1 MSNDL
6 FEFLAAQEMG
16 RAAEEA
22 RRAAEDP
29 QRPAEVRP
37 IIDKIKG
44 KAQLGRTAE
53 VRACQPDECDWALGD
68 YTTQLD
74 AISRYETVLFTDM
87 LFRRSAVLLV

>member
-1 MSNDL
+1 MLPRKPGVPLKTLS
-6 FEFLAAQEMG
+6 
-16 RAAEEA
+16 
-22 RRAAEDP
+22 
-29 QRPAEVRP
+29 VRP

-44 KAQLGRTAE
+44 KAQLGRTAG

-87 LFRRSAVLLV
+87 LFRRTAVLLV

>member
-1 MSNDL
+1 LPPRKWGVLPRKPGVPVKTLSV
-6 FEFLAAQEMG
+6 Q
-16 RAAEEA
+16 
-22 RRAAEDP
+22 
-29 QRPAEVRP
+29 P

-44 KAQLGRTAE
+44 KTQLWRTAE
-53 VRACQPDECDWALGD
+53 IRPCQPDACDWALGD

>member
-1 MSNDL
+1 MSDDL
-6 FEFLAAQEMG
+6 FEFLAGQEMA

-22 RRAAEDP
+22 RCAAEDP

-37 IIDKIKG
+37 IIDEIKG
-44 KAQLGRTAE
+44 KAQLGRTAK
-53 VRACQPDECDWALGD
+53 VRACQPDECDWALGN

-87 LFRRSAVLLV
+87 LFRRSAGLLV